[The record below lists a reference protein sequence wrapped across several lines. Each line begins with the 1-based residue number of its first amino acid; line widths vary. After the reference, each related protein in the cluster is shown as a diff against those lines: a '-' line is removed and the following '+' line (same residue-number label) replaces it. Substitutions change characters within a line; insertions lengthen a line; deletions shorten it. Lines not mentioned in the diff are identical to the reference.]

1 MKVSVVIPVFNGEN
15 YIDHSIKSCLIQD
28 EVGEIIVIDDGSLD
42 STCEIVQKLGNLDQR
57 IILKKLDKNYGSSK
71 ARNIGIDLSN
81 CELISFLDAD
91 DYFLPNRF
99 AKGINCLKKYP
110 EIHGTYEPIKNFFE
124 KNYKYSREA
133 EANIVFL
140 TEDVKETQLFD
151 YLIKDNKSFFSIISL
166 ILRSESIKGKIYF
179 DEDFKYGQDI
189 DYLYNVT
196 RNLILKNA
204 NVKEIKILRR
214 IHNSNVTSSIGI
226 QIFNPR
232 KKLIDKWFKILLTEN
247 FTPKQARYLV
257 YRKIC
262 YDLLDYRFLRYIGGY
277 VSKFIVLTFL
287 IFKHPKICLKLM

>member
-110 EIHGTYEPIKNFFE
+110 EIQGTYEPIK
-124 KNYKYSREA
+124 
-133 EANIVFL
+133 
-140 TEDVKETQLFD
+140 
-151 YLIKDNKSFFSIISL
+151 
-166 ILRSESIKGKIYF
+166 
-179 DEDFKYGQDI
+179 
-189 DYLYNVT
+189 
-196 RNLILKNA
+196 
-204 NVKEIKILRR
+204 
-214 IHNSNVTSSIGI
+214 
-226 QIFNPR
+226 IF
-232 KKLIDKWFKILLTEN
+232 
-247 FTPKQARYLV
+247 
-257 YRKIC
+257 
-262 YDLLDYRFLRYIGGY
+262 
-277 VSKFIVLTFL
+277 
-287 IFKHPKICLKLM
+287 